1 MLYLQ
6 LAFQKFYGKYRSGSI
21 LFFVILSVILA
32 DYIFTHLINDY
43 LTTVHI
49 YIKRR
54 NLEVSIDFAPE
65 IWLGLL
71 GLVLGTLI
79 IVISV
84 ASQST
89 PKLIDLY
96 TNDELSLMYIWYIV
110 VGTVHNM
117 FLQFYSK
124 VDPDFAKTSMFFNTY
139 MLLPIALLI
148 AVPYVLYILLYTKT
162 SNVIRKIYNNNLQRL
177 QSVVSMAKM
186 GLLDDKTVGK
196 FQFHSF
202 EALNQF
208 DDLLAYV
215 SFKEPKGDIMNKIS
229 LSIQNY
235 IRYKKEVRN
244 YKSANLF
251 FKISQLVATDVSFKT
266 MTAQFEEMEKNQT
279 FYEQKGFRLLGNAY
293 IKLIEEDEFDLASL
307 CGYELSQCG
316 KVAIEENDID
326 LMKIVLIRFN
336 TLMRFG
342 IKHGLKN
349 KEARNLYNAV
359 FHYSGYIHYIIESKN
374 EAMIR
379 ESCKYF
385 NIYVNEIYRHSRGE
399 SAFIFLVDAFTW
411 EFKRIL
417 IELYKHDIDVALQKD
432 ILALFLRIDNLADAY
447 EENPIQNRKFSGGV
461 RGFQIALALF
471 YLREGQETLARN
483 IIEDILQ
490 DHQSMDTDVLRK
502 TVHTSCENLNR
513 STPTFWEDTD
523 RGNSNLYFS
532 EDKEQIPIFLK
543 LFDLYINQK
552 KQDSDQNVYAQ

>member
-6 LAFQKFYGKYRSGSI
+6 LAFNKIYNKYRSG
-21 LFFVILSVILA
+21 VILLLITLIILLL
-32 DYIFTHLINDY
+32 DFIFTRVITDY
-43 LTTVHI
+43 LPFI
-49 YIKRR
+49 YKYIKAK
-54 NLEVSIDFAPE
+54 NVEVAIDFAPE

-96 TNDELSLMYIWYIV
+96 TNDERSLLYIWYIV

-124 VDPDFAKTSMFFNTY
+124 IDLDVAKTSMFFNTY
-139 MLLPIALLI
+139 LLLPIALMI

-162 SNVIRKIYNNNLQRL
+162 SNVINKIYDNSFQRL
-177 QSVVSMAKM
+177 QSLASMAKM
-186 GLLDDKTVGK
+186 GLLDEKSASA
-196 FQFHSF
+196 FQFQSF
-202 EALNQF
+202 EALNQL

-229 LSIQNY
+229 LSIQNFV
-235 IRYKKEVRN
+235 RYKQYLRDYAPE
-244 YKSANLF
+244 F
-251 FKISQLVATDVSFKT
+251 FRISKRIAPDVSFKT
-266 MTAQFEEMEKNQT
+266 MTGQFEEMERNHT

-293 IKLIEEDEFDLASL
+293 IKLIEEEEFDLASL
-307 CGYELSQCG
+307 CAYELSQCG
-316 KVAIEENDID
+316 KVAIEENDIPI
-326 LMKIVLIRFN
+326 MNVVLIRFN

-359 FHYSGYIHYIIESKN
+359 FHYSGYINYIIESKN
-374 EAMIR
+374 EKMIK

-385 NIYVNEIYRHSRGE
+385 NIYVNEIYRHSRSE
-399 SAFIFLVDAFTW
+399 PAFIFLVDAFTW

-417 IELYKHDIDVALQKD
+417 IELDKHALDISLQKE

-447 EENPIQNRKFSGGV
+447 EENPMKNRKFSGGV
-461 RGFQIALALF
+461 RGFQIALALY
-471 YLREGQETLARN
+471 YLKVGQDLLTHI

-490 DHQSMDTDVLRK
+490 DHQGMESEALRK
-502 TVHTSCENLNR
+502 TVHTSCENLGR
-513 STPTFWEDTD
+513 SSPTFWEDTD

-532 EDKEQIPIFLK
+532 EDKDQIPRFLEIFNQ
-543 LFDLYINQK
+543 YINEK
-552 KQDSDQNVYAQ
+552 LNNNGQNAYLQ

>member
-1 MLYLQ
+1 M
-6 LAFQKFYGKYRSGSI
+6 I
-21 LFFVILSVILA
+21 LLFVSLFIILI
-32 DYIFTHLINDY
+32 DFIFTNIINNY
-43 LTTVHI
+43 WTSVHK
-49 YIKRR
+49 YIKAK
-54 NLEVSIDFAPE
+54 NVEVAIDFAPE

-96 TNDELSLMYIWYIV
+96 TNDEMSLLYVWYIV
-110 VGTVHNM
+110 VSTVHNM

-124 VDPDFAKTSMFFNTY
+124 INLDFAKTSMFFNTY
-139 MLLPIALLI
+139 LLLPIALLI

-162 SNVIRKIYNNNLQRL
+162 SNVIDKIYFGNYHRL
-177 QSVVSMAKM
+177 QNLASMAKM
-186 GLLDDKTVGK
+186 GLLSEEEIAK
-196 FQFHSF
+196 FQFESF
-202 EALNQF
+202 EALNQL

-229 LSIQNY
+229 LSIQNF
-235 IRYKKEVRN
+235 IRYKKALRDYAPE
-244 YKSANLF
+244 F
-251 FKISQLVATDVSFKT
+251 FKISARIAPDISFKT
-266 MTAQFEEMEKNQT
+266 MTGQFDEMQRSQT

-307 CGYELSQCG
+307 CAFELSQCG
-316 KVAIEENDID
+316 KVAIEENDMP
-326 LMKIVLIRFN
+326 LMNVVLIRYN

-349 KEARNLYNAV
+349 KEARNLYNAI
-359 FHYSGYIHYIIESKN
+359 FHYSGYIHHIIEAKD
-374 EAMIR
+374 EKAIK

-385 NIYVNEIYRHSRGE
+385 NIYVNEIYRHSRVE
-399 SAFIFLVDAFTW
+399 PAFIFLVDVFTW

-417 IELYKHDIDVALQKD
+417 IELHKNNLDLLLQKE
-432 ILALFLRIDNLADAY
+432 ILGMFLRLDNLSDAY

-461 RGFQIALALF
+461 RGFQIALALY
-471 YLREGQETLARN
+471 YLKVAQEGLARI

-490 DHQSMDTDVLRK
+490 DHQSMESEALRK
-502 TVHTSCENLNR
+502 TVHTSCEVLSR
-513 STPTFWEDTD
+513 SSPTFWEDTD

-532 EDKEQIPIFLK
+532 EDKDQIPAFLEIF
-543 LFDLYINQK
+543 DNYISQK
-552 KQDSDQNVYAQ
+552 QHNSGQNAYSQ

>member
-1 MLYLQ
+1 MLYLR
-6 LAFQKFYGKYRSGSI
+6 LAFLKLYSKYRSGSI
-21 LFFVILSVILA
+21 LLLVILTVILA
-32 DYIFTHLINDY
+32 DYVFTHLINDY
-43 LTTVHI
+43 LQTI
-49 YIKRR
+49 RDYIQRK
-54 NLEVSIDFAPE
+54 NLEVTIDFAPE

-124 VDPDFAKTSMFFNTY
+124 VDPNFAKTSMFYNTY

-162 SNVIRKIYNNNLQRL
+162 SNVISKIYNTNLQRIYTL
-177 QSVVSMAKM
+177 TSMAKM
-186 GLLDDKTVGK
+186 RVLDNKSIAN
-196 FQFHSF
+196 FQAQFF
-202 EALNQF
+202 EALNQL

-215 SFKEPKGDIMNKIS
+215 SFKEPKGDIMHKIS

-235 IRYKKEVRN
+235 IRYKKELRET
-244 YKSANLF
+244 APQF
-251 FKISQLVATDVSFKT
+251 FKISEKVAPDVSFKT
-266 MTAQFEEMEKNQT
+266 MTAQFDEMERSQT

-316 KVAIEENDID
+316 KVAIEENDVA

-379 ESCKYF
+379 ESCRYF

-417 IELYKHDIDVALQKD
+417 IELHKNNLDIALQKD

-471 YLREGQETLARN
+471 YLKEGQEMLARN
-483 IIEDILQ
+483 IIEDVLQ
-490 DHQSMDTDVLRK
+490 DHQSMDTDLLRK
-502 TVHTSCENLNR
+502 TVHASCENLNR

-543 LFDLYINQK
+543 LFELYINQK
-552 KQDSDQNVYAQ
+552 RLNSEENSYTQ

>member
-1 MLYLQ
+1 MLYLH
-6 LAFQKFYGKYRSGSI
+6 LAFNKIYQRYQSMFI
-21 LFFVILSVILA
+21 LVFIALA
-32 DYIFTHLINDY
+32 VVLVDIIFARVTIHYTNWVY
-43 LTTVHI
+43 LLMQERKADGI
-49 YIKRR
+49 
-54 NLEVSIDFAPE
+54 IDFAPE
-65 IWLGLL
+65 VWLGLL

-124 VDPDFAKTSMFFNTY
+124 IDTEHFRSSMLLNTY
-139 MLLPIALLI
+139 LMLPFALLV

-162 SNVIRKIYNNNLQRL
+162 SNVISKIYNNNLYRL
-177 QSVVSMAKM
+177 QLTTSMAKM
-186 GLLDDKTVGK
+186 GLLDDKSIAK
-196 FQFHSF
+196 FQIQSF
-202 EALNQF
+202 EALNQL

-229 LSIQNY
+229 LSIQHY
-235 IRYKKEVRN
+235 IRYKPGFRN
-244 YKSANLF
+244 YQPRF
-251 FKISQLVATDVSFKT
+251 FKISEKIAPDVSFKT
-266 MTAQFEEMEKNQT
+266 MTAQFDDMEKSQT

-293 IKLIEEDEFDLASL
+293 IKLIEDDEFDLASL

-316 KVAIEENDID
+316 KVAIEEKDDALI
-326 LMKIVLIRFN
+326 KVVLIRFN

-417 IELYKHDIDVALQKD
+417 IELYKHDLDITLQKD
-432 ILALFLRIDNLADAY
+432 ILSLFLRIDNLADAY
-447 EENPIQNRKFSGGV
+447 EENPVQNRKFSGGV

-471 YLREGQETLARN
+471 YLKEGQETLARI

-490 DHQSMDTDVLRK
+490 DHQSMDTDLLRK
-502 TVHTSCENLNR
+502 TVHASCENLSR
-513 STPTFWEDTD
+513 SSPTFWEDTD

-552 KQDSDQNVYAQ
+552 KQNSEHNVYAQ